1 MQWLI
6 RRLENSMIQQNG
18 RFTMKCLARFP
29 KHSFYQRLTCLQYI
43 SWKPDPQAYA
53 VDAFTQ
59 NWADMKF
66 YAFPPFSLIRT
77 HTTQNAGGVGRRDS
91 CSSMLDHT
99 SLVSSGNENAGCQ
112 PPITAKKG
120 GSYIPPIQSQTTTF
134 TTGEDEPDGLPLIR
148 QSYQN
153 LGFSTRSTDI
163 LISAWREGTQKQYR
177 VYLRQWRD
185 YCRTRKIDPITPPL
199 GQALDF
205 LTVLFDE
212 GKQYSAINTAR
223 SALSTI
229 VTLPGS
235 VSFGKHPMVC
245 RLLKGIFQLKPALPR
260 YVDTWDVGVLLQYL
274 RTMSNIDISLKQL
287 TQKLTMMLILLSG
300 QRIQTLTLLDIN
312 HITITDTCCILRSKD
327 VLNRPDQVFT
337 KLHWRYQYIHRILIY
352 V

>member
-1 MQWLI
+1 
-6 RRLENSMIQQNG
+6 
-18 RFTMKCLARFP
+18 LARQVWLWCIERNIWVTAAHVAGVANAVDYHDKASREFNDTTEWALHHEVFGQISQTFFLP
-29 KHSFYQRLTCLQYI
+29 EVDLFASRLNHKVEKYI

-99 SLVSSGNENAGCQ
+99 SLVSSSNENAGCQ

-177 VYLRQWRD
+177 VYLR
-185 YCRTRKIDPITPPL
+185 
-199 GQALDF
+199 
-205 LTVLFDE
+205 
-212 GKQYSAINTAR
+212 
-223 SALSTI
+223 
-229 VTLPGS
+229 
-235 VSFGKHPMVC
+235 
-245 RLLKGIFQLKPALPR
+245 
-260 YVDTWDVGVLLQYL
+260 
-274 RTMSNIDISLKQL
+274 
-287 TQKLTMMLILLSG
+287 
-300 QRIQTLTLLDIN
+300 
-312 HITITDTCCILRSKD
+312 
-327 VLNRPDQVFT
+327 
-337 KLHWRYQYIHRILIY
+337 
-352 V
+352 